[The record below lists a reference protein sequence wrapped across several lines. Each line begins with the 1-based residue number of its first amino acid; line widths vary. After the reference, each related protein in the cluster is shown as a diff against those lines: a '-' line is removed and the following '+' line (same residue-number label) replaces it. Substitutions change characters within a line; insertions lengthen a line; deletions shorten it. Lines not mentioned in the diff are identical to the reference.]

1 MDNILVMGR
10 LNTSCHLDCDADKYA
25 SDNHDTVTTDATKI
39 TTAFA
44 NKMWMFEMDGSD
56 YELTLL
62 DNNYETMSYD
72 NYLTVAANVG
82 LKDGK
87 FSNNTMRVADDAVV
101 FVKTGDEIK
110 VVSGKTVVS
119 WSEITANTTTKVT
132 KAEGLTDKTN
142 GYNYMQVGAI
152 VLNGTNDVPG
162 GSDYSY
168 GYVTAKPSTS
178 KIDSTSYTT
187 LTIWNGEKEITIT
200 GKTNDGEMKNA
211 VKGTFVQYS
220 TVNDQYVKVEHV
232 KTVANAIAIE
242 GFDKDGINGKDYA
255 DTYTVIGVD
264 TKNITGVAGVVVD
277 EADTTSSSDTYF
289 LNAVTFGEDGGD
301 TGDIAAVFMA
311 NNNRIYNVDEKTYDD
326 NTALTSSDV
335 RNSVMETKAMDS
347 ATAAELCKGAF
358 AGLDKQIASD
368 VKVGPVKNTAAN
380 KYVINLSGSYTKG
393 AAEEYAGFKNTG
405 KTKDKGYIVALSFKA
420 PSATV
425 TALENKGGNTDS
437 DVKSQGGYAYFFVY
451 VENGK
456 SVDMNLQWKASDKAY
471 GEAFTLTIDGTGVV
485 IKDAPATK

>member
-1 MDNILVMGR
+1 
-10 LNTSCHLDCDADKYA
+10 
-25 SDNHDTVTTDATKI
+25 
-39 TTAFA
+39 
-44 NKMWMFEMDGSD
+44 MFEMDGSD

-72 NYLTVAANVG
+72 NYLTVAENVG

-87 FSNNTMRVADDAVV
+87 FSDKTMRVADDAVV
-101 FVKTGDEIK
+101 FVKTNDEIK
-110 VVSGKTVVS
+110 VVSGKTVAN
-119 WSEITANTTTKVT
+119 WSEITTETDTKIS

-200 GKTNDGEMKNA
+200 GKTNDGDMKNA

-264 TKNITGVAGVVVD
+264 TKNISGVAGVVVD

-301 TGDIAAVFMA
+301 KGDIAAVFMA
-311 NNNRIYNVDEKTYDD
+311 NNNRIYNVNEKTYNDD
-326 NTALTSSDV
+326 TALTSSVQD
-335 RNSVMETKAMDS
+335 MLDKTGS
-347 ATAAELCKGAF
+347 ATITGTVEATTINALGDKMLTMDDVTVTGNKVLVNGNATISGDSKIAASGNLEVANLTLAKNAKLTLEDGMTLNVLTLNIQNGAE
-358 AGLDKQIASD
+358 IAFP
-368 VKVGPVKNTAAN
+368 GNITFTAA
-380 KYVINLSGSYTKG
+380 
-393 AAEEYAGFKNTG
+393 
-405 KTKDKGYIVALSFKA
+405 KDFSISFA
-420 PSATV
+420 
-425 TALENKGGNTDS
+425 
-437 DVKSQGGYAYFFVY
+437 
-451 VENGK
+451 
-456 SVDMNLQWKASDKAY
+456 
-471 GEAFTLTIDGTGVV
+471 DGTIGDYTFA
-485 IKDAPATK
+485 KDGGLAGALTAVQGYTGSPNYGYGSWKF